1 MMSDAAARGDPLLR
15 VERVS
20 KAFEGVDAVDDVSF
34 AVAPGEIL
42 ALIGP
47 NGAGKS
53 TCFNMINGQLVPDR
67 GSILLAGERID
78 GLPPRSIA
86 RRRVSRTFQ
95 TAATF
100 ASMSVREN
108 VQVALIAHAGK
119 QWNLRARADRQFG
132 AQADALLARFSI
144 GALAQRACG
153 TLAYGDLKRVEI
165 AIALSTTPRLLLMDE
180 PTAGTAPAERSSLMR
195 DVVAAVRAQ
204 GIATVFTEHDVDVV
218 FAHAD
223 RVIVLDRGRII
234 AEGPP
239 AAIRADKRVQQVY
252 LGIEE
257 R

>member
-1 MMSDAAARGDPLLR
+1 MSDAAATRDTVLR
-15 VERVS
+15 VEHLS
-20 KAFEGVDAVDDVSF
+20 KAFDGVRAVDDVSF
-34 AVAPGEIL
+34 SVAAGEIL
-42 ALIGP
+42 ALMGP

-53 TCFNMINGQLVPDR
+53 TCFNLINGQLVPDR
-67 GSILLAGERID
+67 GEIRLAGERID

-86 RRRVSRTFQ
+86 RRRVARTFQ

-108 VQVALIAHAGK
+108 VQLALIAHADK
-119 QWNLRARADRQFG
+119 QWSMRARADHQFN
-132 AQADALLARFSI
+132 AQADALLAQFSI
-144 GALAQRACG
+144 AALAGRACG

-180 PTAGTAPAERSSLMR
+180 PTAGTAPAERDTMMR
-195 DVVAAVRAQ
+195 DVVAMVRAQ

-223 RVIVLDRGRII
+223 RIIVLDYGRII
-234 AEGPP
+234 ADGPP
-239 AAIRADKRVQQVY
+239 AAIRADNRVREVY
-252 LGIEE
+252 LGVDA